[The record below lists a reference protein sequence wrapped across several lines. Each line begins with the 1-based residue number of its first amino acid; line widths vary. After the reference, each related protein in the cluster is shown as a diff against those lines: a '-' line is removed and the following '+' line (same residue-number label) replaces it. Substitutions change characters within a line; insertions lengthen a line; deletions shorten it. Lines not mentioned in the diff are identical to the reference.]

1 MNLGIKPKISWF
13 TNGMILLPIVLNQAF
28 MVTIEDFR
36 VASFEKKC
44 DLVIV
49 NSNYITCR
57 ILGDAKVYLYHTG
70 EFFIEV
76 YYSSKYKKV
85 LLINAFDNQEG
96 LEPYVVNV
104 SLTGLRL

>member
-1 MNLGIKPKISWF
+1 MG
-13 TNGMILLPIVLNQAF
+13 
-28 MVTIEDFR
+28 TIENFR
-36 VASFEKKC
+36 ISSFEKKC
-44 DLVIV
+44 DLVIA

-57 ILGDAKVYLYHTG
+57 MLGDAKVYLYHTG

-96 LEPYVVNV
+96 LAPYVVNV
-104 SLTGLRL
+104 SLTDLRL